1 MLWRSLQWKP
11 TIDSRH
17 LAQCTII
24 NGQNVWLTLNSTSLT
39 TKNCMFSR
47 NQKIM
52 FCHENVQI
60 QSIQSAFSTTVLHP
74 SDMMFYPTYEHK
86 MRIIMVTQ
94 GGVFSLPAGLP
105 RLTVWRNHR
114 HLLRHLHHGGHL
126 RPRVAHICYFCTEGR
141 DQIKQ

>member
-1 MLWRSLQWKP
+1 
-11 TIDSRH
+11 
-17 LAQCTII
+17 
-24 NGQNVWLTLNSTSLT
+24 
-39 TKNCMFSR
+39 
-47 NQKIM
+47 M

-74 SDMMFYPTYEHK
+74 FDMMFYPTYEHK

-105 RLTVWRNHR
+105 RLTIWRNHR

-126 RPRVAHICYFCTEGR
+126 RPRVAHICYFCTEGQ